1 MQHSPFHVLIVD
13 ENALRAAI
21 LEEGLRA
28 EGVAKITVLS
38 DMHNLLMQVAALNPD
53 VIVIDLESPRRDMLE
68 QMFVVS
74 KAVARP
80 VAMFVDQS
88 DSKTI
93 EAAIEA
99 GVSAYVV
106 DGLKKERVKA
116 VVDMA
121 VSRFNAYAKLQTELQ
136 ETRAELFMPPDW
148 AKTRQS
154 ASPVSR

>member
-93 EAAIEA
+93 EAA
-99 GVSAYVV
+99 
-106 DGLKKERVKA
+106 KA
-116 VVDMA
+116 
-121 VSRFNAYAKLQTELQ
+121 RTNNN
-136 ETRAELFMPPDW
+136 
-148 AKTRQS
+148 
-154 ASPVSR
+154 